1 MGERVVALQPGVP
14 HPIARVLE
22 AVTDNV
28 VNLRL
33 ATGLLGL
40 ALIAWPTVGAP
51 QVQTSSEERFFRI
64 DWQIQRTARG
74 APAIAG
80 TVRNDYVYPVQR
92 VQLHVV
98 VLDSAGQVIHETFA
112 LTSDIP
118 PGGRGD
124 FRLPLPVTGARY
136 IVLAPKTP

>member
-1 MGERVVALQPGVP
+1 MEKVVKICLASGV
-14 HPIARVLE
+14 LW
-22 AVTDNV
+22 
-28 VNLRL
+28 
-33 ATGLLGL
+33 L

-74 APAIAG
+74 ASAIAG
-80 TVRNDYVYPVQR
+80 TVRNDYFYPVQR
-92 VQLHVV
+92 LQLHVV
-98 VLDSAGQVIHETFA
+98 VLDSAGQLIHETSA

-136 IVLAPKTP
+136 IVTVQSFEFGAGQSP